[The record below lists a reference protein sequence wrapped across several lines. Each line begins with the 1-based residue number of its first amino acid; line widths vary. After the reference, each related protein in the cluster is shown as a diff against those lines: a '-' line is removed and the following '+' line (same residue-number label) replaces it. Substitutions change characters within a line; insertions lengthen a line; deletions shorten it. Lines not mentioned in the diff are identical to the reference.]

1 MILKNLLRRKVRTL
15 LTMLGISI
23 GVAAIIG
30 LGSMAEG
37 LSAGYTSM
45 ITGAKADMVL
55 SQPDAYDI
63 SMSTVDEE
71 IESNLRG
78 MAEISKVSGM
88 VQGIVATDDSPYFFI
103 FGYPEDSFVMPRFI
117 IIDGVGLD
125 DPEARRLRGKPIL
138 IGKTASETLHKKV
151 GDTLRFTG
159 KSFRIV
165 GIYQTGDAFEDSG
178 AVLGLRNAQELLG
191 RTRQVSLFY
200 IQLKDASLGDRL
212 KARVERQW
220 PDLLLAGSQ
229 EFSKKQ
235 GMVDGMRVTMWVISG
250 LAILIGG
257 VGMMNSQ
264 LMAVYERTRE
274 IGVLRA
280 VGWPSRR
287 VLWMILGETIIVCL
301 AGGVIGVF
309 LGWAFI
315 SAFSKITASWGASST
330 QMQPGLLF
338 QAFGVVLTLGIV
350 GGLYPAWRASRL
362 QPIEALRYEGGFGG
376 KKVRRLPFGGMAV
389 QSLWSR
395 TTRTLLTLGGIG
407 LTIGAILSMGGMVAS
422 LTDSMTDMFITEM
435 QIMIRQNNVADTA
448 YSAIDERVGAKLA
461 AMQDVESVSGLIFS
475 AVSMP
480 DAGGF
485 FIIQGYHPTDF
496 GINRFNV
503 VEGLP
508 IKGNRQI
515 MIGRTVA
522 DSMKK
527 KVGES
532 IDLGGSRFK
541 IVGIYESNVSW
552 EEIGG
557 VITLRDAQTLTGK
570 PRKVTMYGLKLAKN
584 VDAEELVNKINSSN
598 PDIHAALSGDFV
610 NQMADMQNTYA
621 MMDGLNFM
629 AILIGGLGVMNTMLM
644 AVMERTREI
653 GVMRALGWRRRNILD
668 MIMRESVLI
677 GLAGGLAGI
686 LLAVFLAIIIS
697 ISPGAINMYTPR
709 FSFVMIFQ
717 SILVAVVLGVA
728 GGFYPAYRA
737 TKQEPVEAL
746 RYE

>member
-1 MILKNLLRRKVRTL
+1 
-15 LTMLGISI
+15 
-23 GVAAIIG
+23 
-30 LGSMAEG
+30 
-37 LSAGYTSM
+37 
-45 ITGAKADMVL
+45 
-55 SQPDAYDI
+55 
-63 SMSTVDEE
+63 
-71 IESNLRG
+71 
-78 MAEISKVSGM
+78 
-88 VQGIVATDDSPYFFI
+88 
-103 FGYPEDSFVMPRFI
+103 
-117 IIDGVGLD
+117 
-125 DPEARRLRGKPIL
+125 
-138 IGKTASETLHKKV
+138 
-151 GDTLRFTG
+151 
-159 KSFRIV
+159 
-165 GIYQTGDAFEDSG
+165 
-178 AVLGLRNAQELLG
+178 
-191 RTRQVSLFY
+191 
-200 IQLKDASLGDRL
+200 
-212 KARVERQW
+212 
-220 PDLLLAGSQ
+220 
-229 EFSKKQ
+229 
-235 GMVDGMRVTMWVISG
+235 
-250 LAILIGG
+250 
-257 VGMMNSQ
+257 
-264 LMAVYERTRE
+264 
-274 IGVLRA
+274 
-280 VGWPSRR
+280 
-287 VLWMILGETIIVCL
+287 
-301 AGGVIGVF
+301 
-309 LGWAFI
+309 
-315 SAFSKITASWGASST
+315 
-330 QMQPGLLF
+330 
-338 QAFGVVLTLGIV
+338 
-350 GGLYPAWRASRL
+350 
-362 QPIEALRYEGGFGG
+362 
-376 KKVRRLPFGGMAV
+376 
-389 QSLWSR
+389 
-395 TTRTLLTLGGIG
+395 
-407 LTIGAILSMGGMVAS
+407 MGGMVAS

-677 GLAGGLAGI
+677 GLAGGLVGI

-717 SILVAVVLGVA
+717 SIMVAVVLGVA